1 MTGRPQYQVRMIAQD
16 ALTGQDLPARPST
29 RLVRKEELT
38 RQIALSIRTTRKEAR
53 ALLEAVLDSL
63 VKALRAG
70 ERVELRRFG
79 TFSVQFRD
87 AWIGFIPH
95 KGTKR
100 AVPARRVVRFHPS
113 KEVIALLKS
122 PREGD
127 PPAGDGSKGR

>member
-1 MTGRPQYQVRMIAQD
+1 
-16 ALTGQDLPARPST
+16 
-29 RLVRKEELT
+29 
-38 RQIALSIRTTRKEAR
+38 
-53 ALLEAVLDSL
+53 LLEAVLDSL

-113 KEVIALLKS
+113 KEVIALLNS